1 MCGVN
6 RPAPRA
12 PHPAVRRWRAL
23 CVLGLLAGLLG
34 MHGLAPG
41 GAAPQREHMPQTRV
55 VHPSDRSE
63 AQDGCEQDGHC
74 GGGHVQHADVTCAS
88 GAVGGGPVVP
98 ALVADPVPTGVRQDV
113 VRDRAA
119 VEQDGARA
127 PPSLAELQLL
137 RI

>member
-1 MCGVN
+1 MNSPVP
-6 RPAPRA
+6 RPPR
-12 PHPAVRRWRAL
+12 PAVRRRRVL
-23 CVLGLLAGLLG
+23 CVLGLLAGLLA

-41 GAAPQREHMPQTRV
+41 GAMPSQEHMPQARMV
-55 VHPSDRSE
+55 QASERSE
-63 AQDGCEQDGHC
+63 AQDGCGQGGHC
-74 GGGHVQHADVTCAS
+74 GGGHVQHADATCAS
-88 GAVGGGPVVP
+88 GAVGGGPVLP
-98 ALVADPVPTGVRQDV
+98 ALVASPVAVGVREDV